1 MIRPYKRVQTIK
13 SNKENIVIFPNW
25 PHEKS
30 TCTIVASEIIFSR
43 EIIVQMYFR
52 PYKSVQLIKSNK
64 ENTVISPNWPHKK
77 AACTI
82 VA

>member
-1 MIRPYKRVQTIK
+1 MFRPCNVQTIK
-13 SNKENIVIFPNW
+13 SYKENIVIPQNW
-25 PHEKS
+25 PHEKAA
-30 TCTIVASEIIFSR
+30 CTIVASKIIFSR

-64 ENTVISPNWPHKK
+64 ENTVISPNWPHEK
-77 AACTI
+77 ATCTI